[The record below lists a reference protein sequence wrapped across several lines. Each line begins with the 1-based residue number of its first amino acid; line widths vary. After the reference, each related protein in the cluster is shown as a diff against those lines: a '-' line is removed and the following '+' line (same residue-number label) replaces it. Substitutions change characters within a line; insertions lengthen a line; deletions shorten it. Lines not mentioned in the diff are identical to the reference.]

1 MMNEVIP
8 LTLKELFNDIDQY
21 VIPIYQREYAWGYKE
36 INQLID
42 DINDARN
49 SKTENYYIGSLVVF
63 DKGFNKYDV
72 IDGQQRY
79 TTLCILIAVLK
90 NDFHKLVND
99 SMKVSLGFE
108 ARDVS
113 TKTLRSLYEN
123 GADNNKKNAEDSMIF
138 AYDDIKIKL
147 KELEEKQ
154 GGLNDFFAYFQ
165 ENVCLLRVK
174 VPSGTDVSSYFEIM
188 NNRGEQLE
196 KHEILKPSLMS
207 YLTKDEQ
214 KTFAKIWDYCADMNC
229 HIQRKFSIDQSSEIS
244 DKEILFDYYTKLF
257 KCGVENSE
265 NSENLKDILKKPLRY
280 DNKLYHKN
288 QDDSVKS
295 IIDFPNFLLHV
306 LSISI
311 ENGKLI
317 IKDKSESVSL
327 DDKKL
332 IESFDKVEWNEC
344 TVKSFSEV
352 LLKCRSLFDKY
363 LIKRSAEKE
372 WRLEQIFI
380 DQGQRKLKNTF
391 ADEEIN
397 KEVIMAISML
407 EVSFYSNNYK
417 NWLKKVLSWL
427 YNQKNIVPHDYCNF
441 LQEIRT
447 EVIHGY
453 FESFDGLNKS
463 LDKGTSVNRFVF
475 NLLDYLIWNE
485 DRNDY
490 NDFHFSYKNSIE
502 HHYPQNPF
510 ESEGMNS
517 KKIND
522 NDLNGGCD
530 NFGNLCL
537 VSGSENSRLSN
548 RLPTEKKGH
557 KPSSLKQKLMMKYD
571 VWDNTEVGLENIKSH
586 REKMIGLLK
595 TCYD

>member
-1 MMNEVIP
+1 
-8 LTLKELFNDIDQY
+8 L
-21 VIPIYQREYAWGYKE
+21 
-36 INQLID
+36 
-42 DINDARN
+42 
-49 SKTENYYIGSLVVF
+49 SCTE
-63 DKGFNKYDV
+63 KGFNKYDV

-311 ENGKLI
+311 EDGKLI

>member
-123 GADNNKKNAEDSMIF
+123 GADNNKKNAEDSMIS

-229 HIQRKFSIDQSSEIS
+229 HIQRKFSIDQSSEIF

-311 ENGKLI
+311 EDGKLI

-363 LIKRSAEKE
+363 IIKRSAEKE

-427 YNQKNIVPHDYCNF
+427 YNQKNIVPHDYCSF

-485 DRNDY
+485 DRNDH

>member
-229 HIQRKFSIDQSSEIS
+229 HIQRKFSIDQSSEIF